1 MRLVFVVVIGLV
13 ITWALLRSFS
23 GDRSDRPIEKILLRT
38 GLMIFA
44 VLSGILILAL
54 IVTG

>member
-1 MRLVFVVVIGLV
+1 MRLAFFVVIGLV
-13 ITWALLRSFS
+13 ITWALFRSFS
-23 GDRSDRPIEKILLRT
+23 GDRSDRPVEKILLRT